1 MYRESK
7 IPGSNPLDDNI
18 LVEAALNGDQEAFAE
33 LFRRYRRYVYT
44 IAYKI
49 TMHEDD
55 ALDVT
60 QNVFLTLAEKLGAYE
75 GRGTFRAWLAAITAR
90 QAYSHQRRAEH
101 QRRKA
106 VELQVVE
113 ELRNVVTPEDR
124 NNPRLAFETE
134 ERLRLVDQAMVA
146 LSPQQ
151 RAILTLRL
159 KEGMRPA
166 EIAERLGIAG
176 KQVRSQLHRAIKKI
190 REMLQRKKL

>member
-1 MYRESK
+1 M
-7 IPGSNPLDDNI
+7 DDNI

-33 LFRRYRRYVYT
+33 LFKRYRRYVYT

-75 GRGTFRAWLAAITAR
+75 GRGTFRGWLAAITAR
-90 QAYSHQRRAEH
+90 QAYSLQRRTALRREKMIESHAAE
-101 QRRKA
+101 
-106 VELQVVE
+106 ELQNTA
-113 ELRNVVTPEDR
+113 LQGNK
-124 NNPRLAFETE
+124 NSPRLAFETE
-134 ERLRLVDQAMVA
+134 ERLRLVDKAMVV

-159 KEGMRPA
+159 KEEMRPA

-176 KQVRSQLHRAIKKI
+176 KQVRSQLHRAIKRI

>member
-1 MYRESK
+1 M
-7 IPGSNPLDDNI
+7 DDNI
-18 LVEAALNGDQEAFAE
+18 LVGAALKGDQEAFAQ
-33 LFRRYRRYVYT
+33 LFKRYRRYVYT

-75 GRGTFRAWLAAITAR
+75 GRGTFRAWLAAVAAR
-90 QAYSHQRRAEH
+90 QAYSHQRRAGHER
-101 QRRKA
+101 QRVVEPR
-106 VELQVVE
+106 VMEELQHVVSVE
-113 ELRNVVTPEDR
+113 GKGKND
-124 NNPRLAFETE
+124 PRLAFETE
-134 ERLRLVDQAMVA
+134 ERLRLVDEAMVA

-166 EIAERLGIAG
+166 EIAERLGIAA

-190 REMLQRKKL
+190 REVLSRKNL

>member
-1 MYRESK
+1 M
-7 IPGSNPLDDNI
+7 DDNI
-18 LVEAALNGDQEAFAE
+18 LVEAALNGDQEAFAQ
-33 LFRRYRRYVYT
+33 LFKRYRRYVYT

-60 QNVFLTLAEKLGAYE
+60 QNVFLMLAEKLGAYE
-75 GRGTFRAWLAAITAR
+75 GRGTFRAWLAAITPR
-90 QAYSHQRRAEH
+90 QASSHQRRAEH

-176 KQVRSQLHRAIKKI
+176 KQVRSQLHRAVKKI
-190 REMLQRKKL
+190 REVLSRKNL

>member
-1 MYRESK
+1 M
-7 IPGSNPLDDNI
+7 
-18 LVEAALNGDQEAFAE
+18 
-33 LFRRYRRYVYT
+33 
-44 IAYKI
+44 
-49 TMHEDD
+49 
-55 ALDVT
+55 
-60 QNVFLTLAEKLGAYE
+60 
-75 GRGTFRAWLAAITAR
+75 
-90 QAYSHQRRAEH
+90 
-101 QRRKA
+101 
-106 VELQVVE
+106 E